1 MQKQVV
7 DGQEDYKMIV
17 RATIWQKCTS
27 SGESVFGS
35 HSSRFPG
42 SAGRDDNDN
51 ISYMLQAVSL
61 EGIIIDILTFSIFYA
76 GRSSNRGGA
85 AGMARFTHR

>member
-17 RATIWQKCTS
+17 QATIQQKCIS
-27 SGESVFGS
+27 SGESIFGS

-42 SAGRDDNDN
+42 SAGRDDDDN
-51 ISYMLQAVSL
+51 SSHILQAVRL
-61 EGIIIDILTFSIFYA
+61 EGIIIDIIAF
-76 GRSSNRGGA
+76 RSSNRGGA
-85 AGMARFTHR
+85 AGTARTTHR